1 MLPLKDCRDTVKLQS
16 IRPPVS
22 GTVSICIDPMSD
34 KDSESPTQPNDD
46 RNIAKV
52 DSDIA
57 GLTPDEQLTLI
68 WDKYKSLVI
77 KVAASLPLLV
87 PCGTEL
93 R

>member
-1 MLPLKDCRDTVKLQS
+1 
-16 IRPPVS
+16 
-22 GTVSICIDPMSD
+22 MSD

-52 DSDIA
+52 DSDTA

-77 KVAASLPLLV
+77 KVAASLLIIGAFLGSRFVLLSIYFGV
-87 PCGTEL
+87 F